1 MTYLLR
7 KDVRAVGVV
16 VAKLGFSIWLLL
28 YLVETWQNLWETTL
42 VEWNL
47 NLSLNW
53 GVKTGADP
61 KVRWW
66 RSSGPM
72 DFASMKP
79 RFCMALNLPVATWS
93 WCILMFVLAAH
104 TWALATAIRM
114 DRQERVQ
121 EDVKVSAIQQVE
133 KDYNIPAAWHR
144 FDVESVGQFTYNQHM
159 PALSGHRYHQISPP
173 WLSME
178 YFDIFCTFLYY
189 YPWIIQDPFILGKG
203 QNRDHHGPPRQIRSH

>member
-144 FDVESVGQFTYNQHM
+144 FDVESVGEFTIVHIQSAYASTIR
-159 PALSGHRYHQISPP
+159 PQISSDIPFLVEYGICCTTVVL
-173 WLSME
+173 LS
-178 YFDIFCTFLYY
+178 L
-189 YPWIIQDPFILGKG
+189 
-203 QNRDHHGPPRQIRSH
+203 DHPGSIHFGEGPRQGPPRQIRSH